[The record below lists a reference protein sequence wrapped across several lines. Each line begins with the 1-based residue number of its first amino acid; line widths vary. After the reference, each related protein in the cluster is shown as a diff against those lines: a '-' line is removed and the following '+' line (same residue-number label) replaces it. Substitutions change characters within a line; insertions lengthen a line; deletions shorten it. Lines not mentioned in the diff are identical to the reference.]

1 MARIVVI
8 GGGAAGIGASWGL
21 ARHGHVVTLI
31 EREAALGGHCLAV
44 PVPTA
49 DGGTAMVD
57 VGVSDFNRATFTNV
71 AALFEELGLGWH
83 AVGQDAS
90 FMHAD
95 GRGAWSMLGGQIV
108 AAEPFADAERFAD
121 EIARFRR
128 ECVAVLDDATMRDV
142 TLDAYCDRNGYSDEF
157 RHLYL
162 YPRAQ
167 GSFPMP
173 DCDPATYPV
182 CGLVGF
188 WRIHGLAGTLAGD
201 RNVLD
206 DGMASYGPAFARW
219 LEAHGGE
226 VITGGAVVGVARRD
240 EGVRVRYVASDGGH
254 ETRRFDHVVFA
265 VRGEQV
271 LPLIEDASAEEQ
283 ALFGALRW
291 HRARVVV
298 HSDARLMPADRAAWG
313 AYNYVLNGDGVPAI
327 RPTITFY
334 PAKLAGIAGIDDI
347 FVTMNPFREPDPACI
362 LHNQFFSHP
371 AAGSGGDL
379 AVARLAELQG
389 VRMSWYCG
397 SWMIQPW
404 VHEQAMASGVE
415 LATRMHRRLDGDE
428 EQGLGWLDDFLRS
441 IPLFAGLDPF
451 AIADVRL
458 SADSFALAA
467 AEALFEQGDAPDAI
481 YIVADGEIALTG
493 RTPGDGEV
501 ELARVA
507 RGGLIGEVALLD
519 GGMRSAAATATTA
532 TRGYRIALDRFAA
545 LRTSGRPA
553 AFEVIDRLRREVA
566 QRSRATIA
574 DIGEA
579 LESGAACLPR
589 SAGVGPLLDHA
600 GQPIDADRARAL
612 LASFP
617 GFDRLDAA
625 EWGALADLCRR
636 IDTPRGTAIA
646 GIGDSASHLLIVAR
660 GAIRAALTR
669 GDDIEQLLIHG
680 PGRFAGLIPLFDGGT
695 HPLALDV
702 REDAVLL
709 ALPLADFAALRIG
722 HGALATKLFD
732 AIGQQLVGDLR
743 RLSRQLGRIGG
754 QD

>member
-21 ARHGHVVTLI
+21 ARHGHHVTLI
-31 EREAALGGHCLAV
+31 EREAVLGGHCLAV

-71 AALFEELGLGWH
+71 SALFEELGLGWH
-83 AVGQDAS
+83 PVGQDAS

-108 AAEPFADAERFAD
+108 AAEPFADPERFAD

-128 ECVAVLDDATMRDV
+128 ECVEVLDDATMRDV
-142 TLDAYCDRNGYSDEF
+142 TLDEYCERHGYSEEF

-188 WRIHGLAGTLAGD
+188 WRIHGLAGTLPGD

-226 VITGGAVVGVARRD
+226 VVTGGAVVGVARRE
-240 EGVRVRYVASDGGH
+240 EGVRVRYVAGDGGH
-254 ETRRFDHVVFA
+254 DTRTFDHVVFA

-298 HSDARLMPADRAAWG
+298 HSDTRLMPEDRAMWG
-313 AYNYVLNGDGVPAI
+313 AYNYVLNGEGVPAI

-334 PAKLAGIAGIDDI
+334 PAKLAGIAGIDHV
-347 FVTMNPFREPDPACI
+347 FVTMNPFREPDPALI
-362 LHNQFFSHP
+362 FHNQFFSHP

-389 VRMSWYCG
+389 VRDSWYCG

-415 LATRMHRRLDGDE
+415 LAERMQARLDCSKDD
-428 EQGLGWLDDFLRS
+428 GLGWLDDFLRS

-458 SADSFALAA
+458 SADSFALV
-467 AEALFEQGDAPDAI
+467 EGDALFEQGDAADAI
-481 YIVADGEIALTG
+481 YIVADGAVALTG

-501 ELARVA
+501 ELAHVA

-519 GGMRSAAATATTA
+519 GGTRSAAVTATMA

-545 LRTSGRPA
+545 LRSSGRPA

-579 LESGAACLPR
+579 LDGGGASLPR
-589 SAGVGPLLDHA
+589 NLSSGPSLDLGGATVSADQAKP
-600 GQPIDADRARAL
+600 L
-612 LASFP
+612 LASFA

-625 EWGALADLCRR
+625 EWGALADLVRR
-636 IDTPRGTAIA
+636 IDALRGTPIA
-646 GIGDSASHLLIVAR
+646 SAGDAASHLLIVAR
-660 GAIRAALTR
+660 GAVRAALPGTD
-669 GDDIEQLLIHG
+669 GIEQLLIHG
-680 PGRFAGLIPLFDGGT
+680 PGRFAGLIALLDGGT

-702 REDAVLL
+702 REDTVLL
-709 ALPLADFAALRIG
+709 ALPLADFAALRVG
-722 HGALATKLFD
+722 HGALASKLFD
-732 AIGQQLVGDLR
+732 AMGAQLVGDLR
-743 RLSRQLGRIGG
+743 RLSRHLGRIGG
-754 QD
+754 EG

>member
-1 MARIVVI
+1 MATIVVI

-21 ARHGHVVTLI
+21 ARRGHSVTLI
-31 EREAALGGHCLAV
+31 EREAELGGHCLAV

-71 AALFEELGLGWH
+71 SALFEELGLGWH
-83 AVGQDAS
+83 PVGQDAS

-108 AAEPFADAERFAD
+108 AAEPFADEERFAA

-128 ECVAVLDDATMRDV
+128 ECVAVLDDPTMRDV
-142 TLDAYCDRNGYSDEF
+142 TLHDYCERHGYGDEF

-173 DCDPATYPV
+173 DCNPADYPV
-182 CGLVGF
+182 RGLVAF
-188 WRIHGLAGTLAGD
+188 WRIHGLAGEKPGD

-206 DGMASYGPAFARW
+206 DGMASYGPAFTRW
-219 LEAHGGE
+219 LERHGGQ
-226 VITGGAVVGVARRD
+226 VITSAAVVGVARRED
-240 EGVRVRYVASDGGH
+240 GVRLRFIAGDGGH
-254 ETRRFDHVVFA
+254 ETRTFDHVVFA

-298 HSDARLMPADRAAWG
+298 HRDARLMPADRTLWG
-313 AYNYVLNGDGVPAI
+313 AYNYVLNGEGVPAI

-334 PAKLAGIAGIDDI
+334 PAKLAGIAGIDDV
-347 FVTMNPFREPDPACI
+347 FVTMNPFREPDPGLI
-362 LHNQFFSHP
+362 LHNQFLSHP

-389 VRMSWYCG
+389 VRQSWYCG

-404 VHEQAMASGVE
+404 VHEQAMASGTE
-415 LATRMHRRLDGDE
+415 LAERMHARLERGSDDGP
-428 EQGLGWLDDFLRS
+428 GALDDFLRS

-458 SADSFALAA
+458 SAELFTLAA
-467 AEALFEQGDAPDAI
+467 GETLFEQGDAADAI
-481 YIVADGEIALTG
+481 YIVAEGEVALTG
-493 RTPGDGEV
+493 RTPGDGQV
-501 ELARVA
+501 ELARLG

-519 GGMRSAAATATTA
+519 GGTRSAAATAITA
-532 TRGYRIALDRFAA
+532 ARGYRIDSARFAA
-545 LRTSGRPA
+545 LRTSGRA
-553 AFEVIDRLRREVA
+553 TAFEVIDRLRREVA

-579 LESGAACLPR
+579 LDGAGTGVLRECGGAA
-589 SAGVGPLLDHA
+589 SGDAGGELVE
-600 GQPIDADRARAL
+600 ADQLKAL

-617 GFDRLDAA
+617 GFDRFDAA
-625 EWGALADLCRR
+625 DWAALADLVRR
-636 IDTPRGTAIA
+636 IDAPRGTRLADA
-646 GIGDSASHLLIVAR
+646 GDPATHLLIVAR
-660 GAIRAALTR
+660 GAIRAALPR
-669 GDDIEQLLIHG
+669 AGGIEQLLVHG
-680 PGRFAGLIPLFDGGT
+680 PGRFAGLVPLIDGGT

-709 ALPLADFAALRIG
+709 AMRQADFAALRIG

-732 AIGQQLVGDLR
+732 AIGTQLVGDLR
-743 RLSRQLGRIGG
+743 RLSRQLGRIRGEG
-754 QD
+754 